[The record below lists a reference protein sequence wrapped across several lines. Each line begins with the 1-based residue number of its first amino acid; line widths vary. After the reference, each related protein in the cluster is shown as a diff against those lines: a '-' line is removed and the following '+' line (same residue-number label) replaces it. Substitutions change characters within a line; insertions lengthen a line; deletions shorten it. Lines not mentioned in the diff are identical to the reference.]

1 MAFRARSV
9 TFANIVIENCA
20 FDFTA
25 SAPQSVIEV
34 ATCGAG
40 RISGVV
46 ALHHVAFQKNRLLA
60 AAGMRI
66 AAPSCSELKM
76 VAVEISDNVC
86 SSDACGV
93 RLAAKNRLVNCSV
106 SGNKVVDIED
116 QHPSLL
122 SAPPSSETVVDG
134 LAAEDN
140 SLTVFHVRGGALT
153 LSHASF
159 RRNSL
164 GVDSARTAN
173 SSCLHLI
180 ESAADIDNCS
190 FTGNGG
196 NRGSTVYAR
205 NSTVAISRCL
215 FAENGAGRAGGCIH
229 AEESTVT
236 VERTNAT
243 DNGADRGGFLSAV
256 DATIQLTNVQAV
268 NNSARSNGGCV
279 WLRDSAARLTRI
291 NITDNGADLGGC
303 LYLLNTTVT
312 SRRMQ
317 ATGNS
322 AKSNGGCIGARGST
336 LTMRQ
341 TEGKNNSADFGG
353 FLFVRETKVALERTT
368 LSDNRADE
376 QGGSICS
383 KNSTIRMHRTYVNDN
398 SAISG
403 GSIHAEDSTLKLN
416 QTDAKRNSATIA
428 GGFIM
433 ALHSH
438 LELTV
443 TNATGNSVGRKGGFI
458 NAEFTTVKM
467 EWTNAYENT
476 GFWGGFIYSQDAKV
490 DMVRTNAVGNSAS
503 FDGGLVRAWGS
514 EIHMKW
520 TNVTGNW
527 AERGGIVYAWFS
539 TKIEIEHMNATGN
552 WADRGGLVFARNS
565 TVKIEKTYAVD
576 NRADWGGC
584 IYAVEAAVELIATN
598 TVGNVGERGGCVYA
612 KDATVEIRQT
622 NASGNSA
629 EWGGYIYAQD
639 SEVTLRKMRAN
650 GNSAAADG
658 GFVYATN
665 ATVEVRNLTATR
677 SDAERGGCIYGESS
691 KVDIV
696 QSHFSRG
703 SAQGSGGF
711 VAAREGST
719 VSIRHS
725 TMVHGR
731 SRNGG
736 AVWLRHSHLEASH
749 FSVAMCEAQ
758 DDGGAVAGN
767 ASSTILCVEC
777 DLRSNS
783 AKRGNGGAVFF
794 DAGPDQKLAAQFL
807 RSRMVANSASLGGG
821 VFFVCSQRHWECVS
835 GSTECPFVA
844 MTDTTLA
851 GNEAKVAGGGVFVG
865 YLKAIR
871 FRCSAEPDNE
881 RATFYKKAEWE
892 KLRVLE
898 RADDICRSWRSN
910 EALVYGQAVGTYAT
924 VAQMTTVSDEGKE
937 SVTSSG
943 EEYVVAQYRS
953 GDELPAMDLRL
964 VDGLGQK
971 PARSYRTV
979 EAVLSASDSFLQ
991 GSIVVPMQ
999 RGEGSLSNIRGFVP
1013 AGSYS
1018 LTFAFG
1024 EETAMES
1031 ISITVVVIGCLIGE
1045 ILSGGSICV
1054 NCSTTTYNF
1063 RPSSSFC
1070 QTCPEDGDCE
1080 THVIIPNEGYW
1091 HRTPCSEHLQRCLTS
1106 YACTFEDRSAKLR
1119 EMTEDLKR
1127 CDFDQEWTDNYA
1139 LAQCTKVR
1147 TVLCASPFSLFDF
1160 FLQGSLGATL
1170 WVLQRGL
1177 RIRPVIEMQEVFAAL
1192 HGRRL
1197 HSDIRALSGRSD
1209 GHHHSRHHQRSGHGS
1224 QTAAS
1229 RTGVR
1234 IQRSSEFGGSAT
1246 RTRGNVRARPLAVA
1260 LQRRAVGSDDRG
1272 RHRSRNRRGKMEDRR
1287 DV

>member
-1 MAFRARSV
+1 MVFRARSV
-9 TFANIVIENCA
+9 TLANIVIENCA
-20 FDFTA
+20 FDSE

-34 ATCGAG
+34 ATCGSR
-40 RISGVV
+40 RISGIV

-60 AAGMRI
+60 ATGLRI
-66 AAPSCSELKM
+66 AEPSCSELKM

-93 RLAAKNRLVNCSV
+93 LFAAKNRLVNCSV
-106 SGNKVVDIED
+106 SGNEVVDIED

-140 SLTVFHVRGGALT
+140 GLTVFHVRGGDLK

-180 ESAADIDNCS
+180 ESVADVDNCS

-196 NRGSTVYAR
+196 NRGSTVYAK

-215 FAENGAGRAGGCIH
+215 FAENGAARAGGCIH
-229 AEESTVT
+229 GEESTVT
-236 VERTNAT
+236 VVRTNAT
-243 DNGADRGGFLSAV
+243 NNGADRGGFLSALDTV
-256 DATIQLTNVQAV
+256 IWLTQVQAV

-291 NITDNGADLGGC
+291 NITGSDADLGGC

-312 SRRMQ
+312 SRGMQ

-341 TEGKNNSADFGG
+341 TEGKNNTADFGG
-353 FLFVRETKVALERTT
+353 FLFVRETTVALERTT

-383 KNSTIRMHRTYVNDN
+383 KNSTIRMHRTYTNDN

-403 GSIHAEDSTLKLN
+403 GGIHAEDSTLKLD
-416 QTDAKRNSATIA
+416 QTNARRNSAQRA
-428 GGFIM
+428 GGFINII
-433 ALHSH
+433 HSH

-443 TNATGNSVGRKGGFI
+443 TNATGNSVGRVGGFLY
-458 NAEFTTVKM
+458 AEFTTVKM

-476 GFWGGFIYSQDAKV
+476 GFWGGFIYAQDAKV

-520 TNVTGNW
+520 ANVTGNW

-539 TKIEIEHMNATGN
+539 SKIEIEQMNATGN

-565 TVKIEKTYAVD
+565 TVKLEKTYAAD
-576 NRADWGGC
+576 NSADWGGC
-584 IYAVEAAVELIATN
+584 IYAMEAAVELIATN
-598 TVGNVGERGGCVYA
+598 TVGNVGERGGCVCA
-612 KDATVEIRQT
+612 KDSTVEIRQT
-622 NASGNSA
+622 NASDNSA
-629 EWGGYIYAQD
+629 EWGGYIYARD
-639 SEVTLRKMRAN
+639 SKVTLRKVHAN

-658 GFVYATN
+658 GFVYATTT
-665 ATVEVRNLTATR
+665 TVAVRNLTATG
-677 SDAERGGCIYGESS
+677 SDADRGGCIYTESS

-703 SAQGSGGF
+703 NAHVSGGF
-711 VAAREGST
+711 VDAREGSN
-719 VSIRHS
+719 VSISHS

-736 AVWLRHSHLEASH
+736 AVWLRNSHLEASH
-749 FSVAMCEAQ
+749 FFVAMCEAQ
-758 DDGGAVAGN
+758 NDGGAVAGS
-767 ASSTILCVEC
+767 AYSTILCVEC
-777 DLRSNS
+777 DLRGNL
-783 AKRGNGGAVFF
+783 AKRGDGGAVFF

-807 RSRMVANSASLGGG
+807 RSRMVDNSASLGGG
-821 VFFVCSQRHWECVS
+821 VFFVCSQRHKECLSRSV
-835 GSTECPFVA
+835 ECPFVA

-851 GNEAKVAGGGVFVG
+851 DNEAKVAGGAVFAG
-865 YLKAIR
+865 YLQAIR
-871 FRCSAEPDNE
+871 FRCSSEPGNE
-881 RATFYKKAEWE
+881 RATFYEKAEWE
-892 KLRVLE
+892 KLTVLE

-910 EALVYGQAVGTYAT
+910 EALVYGKAVGTYAT

-953 GDELPAMDLRL
+953 GDELPAMELRL

-999 RGEGSLSNIRGFVP
+999 RGEGSLSNIQGFVP
-1013 AGSYS
+1013 AGRYS
-1018 LTFAFG
+1018 LTIAFSK
-1024 EETAMES
+1024 EKVIES
-1031 ISITVVVIGCLIGE
+1031 ISITVVVSGCLIGE
-1045 ILSGGSICV
+1045 IQSARSICV

-1063 RPSSSFC
+1063 HPTSSFC
-1070 QTCPEDGDCE
+1070 QTCPEDGNCE

-1091 HRTPCSEHLQRCLTS
+1091 HRSPCSGHLQRCLTS
-1106 YACTFEDRSAKLR
+1106 YACMFEDRLAKLR
-1119 EMTEDLKR
+1119 EVTEGVKR
-1127 CDFDQEWTDNYA
+1127 CDLDREWTDDYA
-1139 LAQCTKVR
+1139 LVQCTKVR
-1147 TVLCASPFSLFDF
+1147 TASFCTSRFSLFGFPARRVTGGHSVGPAKWDTDPHC
-1160 FLQGSLGATL
+1160 LRNARGACSLTWTL
-1170 WVLQRGL
+1170 
-1177 RIRPVIEMQEVFAAL
+1177 PPF
-1192 HGRRL
+1192 
-1197 HSDIRALSGRSD
+1197 
-1209 GHHHSRHHQRSGHGS
+1209 
-1224 QTAAS
+1224 
-1229 RTGVR
+1229 
-1234 IQRSSEFGGSAT
+1234 
-1246 RTRGNVRARPLAVA
+1246 
-1260 LQRRAVGSDDRG
+1260 
-1272 RHRSRNRRGKMEDRR
+1272 
-1287 DV
+1287 